1 MRYKI
6 SGFVD
11 LKFVRA
17 GILAAEREGQPT
29 GTPFVAVASDTAMGR
44 QLARQ
49 YLARY
54 CSTTDLAWEYGWEPI
69 ECGAGE
75 RFKELTLYPSS
86 HYPWGDF
93 ESFALS

>member
-17 GILAAEREGQPT
+17 GVLAVEREGQPT
-29 GTPFVAVASDTAMGR
+29 GMPFVAVASDTVMGR
-44 QLARQ
+44 ELARQ

-69 ECGAGE
+69 GGVAGE
-75 RFKELTLYPSS
+75 GFKELNLYPSP
-86 HYPWGDF
+86 HYCWDDF
-93 ESFALS
+93 EPFALG